1 MKKLLISALV
11 FAFLF
16 SSCKNSNRPNVD
28 NIDVKL
34 KVGRLDSELFA
45 FNRGN
50 ADSVITSLQQKYGDF
65 FNLYTSQIINI
76 GISNQPQFSN
86 SLLGFVSDPGVN
98 KLVNAKDS
106 VFSNFS
112 QYEQELQQAFKY
124 YKYYFPE
131 RNIPQVITQ
140 ISALNQSVVVTNSVL
155 AISIDK
161 YLGSSFPLYEQMGFY
176 KYQQNKMSPEYLVAD
191 AVRVWI
197 QTEFVENIPHADLIS
212 TLISEAKIAYI
223 ASLLL
228 PESDVRLAFNYSD
241 EEYKWCQSEE
251 KHMWD
256 YLIENNLL
264 FEKDKLTIRHFV
276 GNSPFTTEFG
286 KESPGRAAVWLGYNI
301 ICSYMKNNPQ
311 VTIQQLVK
319 NTDYRD
325 VLQQS
330 KYRP

>member
-1 MKKLLISALV
+1 MKKLLIGAL
-11 FAFLF
+11 FFGFLF
-16 SSCKNSNRPNVD
+16 SSCKNSNKPNVD
-28 NIDVKL
+28 NINVKIE
-34 KVGRLDSELFA
+34 VGRLDSELFA
-45 FNRGN
+45 FNKSN
-50 ADSVITSLQQKYGDF
+50 SDSLIASLKNKYGDF

-76 GISNQPQFSN
+76 GNCNQPQFSN

-112 QYEQELQQAFKY
+112 EYQEKLQLAFKY

-131 RNIPQVITQ
+131 RNIPQIITQ

-161 YLGSSFPLYEQMGFY
+161 YLGSSYPLYEQMGFY
-176 KYQQNKMSPEYLVAD
+176 KYQQEKMSPEYLVAD

-197 QTEFVENIPHADLIS
+197 QTEFVENIPHADLVS
-212 TLISEAKIAYI
+212 TLLSEAKIAYI
-223 ASLLL
+223 TSLLL
-228 PESDVRLAFNYSD
+228 PEADVRLAFNYSA
-241 EEYKWCQSEE
+241 EEYKWCLSEE

-264 FEKDKLTIRHFV
+264 FGKDKLTIRHFV
-276 GNSPFTTEFG
+276 GNGPFTSEFG